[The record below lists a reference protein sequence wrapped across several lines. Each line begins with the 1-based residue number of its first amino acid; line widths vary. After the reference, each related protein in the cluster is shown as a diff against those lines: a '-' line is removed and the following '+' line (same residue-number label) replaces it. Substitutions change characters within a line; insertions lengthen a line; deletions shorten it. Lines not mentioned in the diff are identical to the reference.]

1 MTAETGPSLGRIG
14 IPFVVAAPSGTGKT
28 TVCRL
33 ALERDELLDFSV
45 SHTTRR
51 PRAGER
57 DGIDYHFVSAA
68 EFRRL
73 VEEGAFVE
81 HAEYNAENYG
91 TSHEALRLPLEE
103 RGHDVVLEIEVQ
115 GAAQVR
121 ERRPDAR
128 FIFLLPPNLEVLEE
142 RLRGRG
148 TDGDEAVD
156 RRLAMADR
164 ELEAIRFFDYAVVNA
179 DLDETVARVLEI
191 VLAER
196 SGEPG
201 QKKGAVE
208 RHGRARVFA
217 RWRSGPEDSQG

>member
-1 MTAETGPSLGRIG
+1 MTAETGPDLARTG

-33 ALERDELLDFSV
+33 ALERDGLLDFSV
-45 SHTTRR
+45 SHTTRS
-51 PRAGER
+51 PRVGEK
-57 DGIDYHFVSAA
+57 DGVDYHFVTAA

-91 TSHEALRLPLEE
+91 TSHEALRLSLEE
-103 RGHDVVLEIEVQ
+103 RGHDVLLEIEVQ

-128 FIFLLPPNLEVLEE
+128 FIFLLPPNLEVLEA

-164 ELEAIRFFDYAVVNA
+164 ELEAVRFFDYAVVND
-179 DLDETVARVLEI
+179 DLEQAVAEVLEI
-191 VLAER
+191 VSAER
-196 SGEPG
+196 SGDP
-201 QKKGAVE
+201 QRKQAMLA
-208 RHGRARVFA
+208 RHGRAEVFS
-217 RWRSGPEDSQG
+217 RWRSEAGTSPG

>member
-1 MTAETGPSLGRIG
+1 MSAEIGPDLGRIG

-45 SHTTRR
+45 SHTTRS
-51 PRAGER
+51 PRAGEK
-57 DGIDYHFVSAA
+57 DGVDYRFVSAA

-103 RGHDVVLEIEVQ
+103 RGHDVLLEIEVQ

-148 TDGDEAVD
+148 TDRDEAVD

-164 ELEAIRFFDYAVVNA
+164 EIEAVRFFDYAVVND
-179 DLDETVARVLEI
+179 DLEEAVAKVLEI

-196 SGEPG
+196 SGEPERRE
-201 QKKGAVE
+201 GALA
-208 RHGRARVFA
+208 RHGRGHVFA
-217 RWRSGPEDSQG
+217 HWRSETGTSQG

>member
-1 MTAETGPSLGRIG
+1 MSAEIGPDLGRIG

-45 SHTTRR
+45 SHTTRS
-51 PRAGER
+51 PRAGEK
-57 DGIDYHFVSAA
+57 DGVDYRFVSAA

-103 RGHDVVLEIEVQ
+103 RGHDVLLEIEVQ

-128 FIFLLPPNLEVLEE
+128 FIFLLPPNLEVLEA

-148 TDGDEAVD
+148 TDRDEAVD

-164 ELEAIRFFDYAVVNA
+164 EIEAVRFFDYAVVND
-179 DLDETVARVLEI
+179 DLEEAVAKVLEI
-191 VLAER
+191 VSAER
-196 SGEPG
+196 SGEPERRE
-201 QKKGAVE
+201 GALA
-208 RHGRARVFA
+208 RHGRDHVFA
-217 RWRSGPEDSQG
+217 HWRSETGTSQG